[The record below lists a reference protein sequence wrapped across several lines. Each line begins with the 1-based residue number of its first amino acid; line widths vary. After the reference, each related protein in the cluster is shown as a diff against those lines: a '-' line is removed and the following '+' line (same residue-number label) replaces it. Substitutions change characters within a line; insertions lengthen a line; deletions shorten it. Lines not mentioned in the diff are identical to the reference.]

1 MMGTRTIEI
10 MVGVFV
16 AAGIAALF
24 MLAVKASNF
33 GEVSV
38 RNGYQLTARF
48 ENVGGL
54 RVQSPVS
61 ASGVVV
67 GRVTSITYD
76 QDEYEAQVQ
85 MIIDPRFNRFPSDTA
100 ASIYTSGLL
109 GEQYVNLDPGGADDY
124 LGNGDR
130 IRLTQSA
137 LVIEQLIGRFLF
149 SMADGAN
156 AENR

>member
-10 MVGVFV
+10 MVGIFV

-61 ASGVVV
+61 AAGVRV
-67 GRVTSITYD
+67 GQVTSIVYD
-76 QDEYEAQVQ
+76 QDEYEALVT
-85 MIIDPRFNRFPSDTA
+85 MVIAPDFDRFPSDTS

-109 GEQYVNLDPGGADDY
+109 GEQYIGLEPGGADDF
-124 LGNGDR
+124 LENGDR

-137 LVIEQLIGRFLF
+137 LVIEQLIGRFLV
-149 SMADGAN
+149 SMSEGKDTQ
-156 AENR
+156 R